1 MYIIMKRWGES
12 MKQRKK
18 NASRELL
25 AIHIAVFLF
34 GGAGL
39 FAKLIPMSA
48 LLLTLGRALF
58 SALALYM
65 FIHFKKYS
73 LRFHRMRDYF
83 WNMIAGVFLTIH
95 WVFFIL
101 SIQVSTVY
109 IGTIT
114 FATYPMF
121 VMILEPR
128 VFKER
133 FEPRH
138 LFSLIMIA
146 IGIAYLIPAFEL
158 NNTTPLGIIYGLIS
172 SFSYALLGMINRKLS
187 LLYDSVVITLYE
199 QTVVTLILTLVIS
212 LFQIPLGHGNTSDF
226 ISLIIYGVVFTALAH
241 SLYIHGLKKVKTQI
255 ASIISVLEPIYSIF
269 LAILFLHERL
279 TIQEAIATI
288 MILLAV
294 FVAMIPEKNRE

>member
-1 MYIIMKRWGES
+1 
-12 MKQRKK
+12 MKQRKGNSSK
-18 NASRELL
+18 ELL
-25 AIHIAVFLF
+25 SIHMAVFLF

-58 SALALYM
+58 SALALYI

-83 WNMIAGVFLTIH
+83 WNLLAGVFLTIH

-121 VMILEPR
+121 VMMLEPH

-138 LFSLIMIA
+138 LLSLIMIA
-146 IGIAYLIPAFEL
+146 IGIAYLIPAFEF
-158 NNTTPLGIIYGLIS
+158 NNATTLGIIYGLIS
-172 SFSYALLGMINRKLS
+172 SLSYALLGMINRRLS
-187 LLYDSVVITLYE
+187 LSYDSVVITLYE

-212 LFQIPLGHGNTSDF
+212 LFQPPIGIGNTSDF
-226 ISLIIYGVVFTALAH
+226 IALIIYGVVFTALAH

-279 TIQEAIATI
+279 AIQEVIATV

-294 FVAMIPEKNRE
+294 FVAMIPEKAKDNERE

>member
-1 MYIIMKRWGES
+1 
-12 MKQRKK
+12 MKQRKV
-18 NASRELL
+18 NASKELL
-25 AIHIAVFLF
+25 AIHTAVFLF

-58 SALALYM
+58 SSLALYM

-73 LRFHRMRDYF
+73 LRFHRMGDYF
-83 WNMIAGVFLTIH
+83 WNIIAGVFLTIH
-95 WVFFIL
+95 WIFFIL

-121 VMILEPR
+121 VMVLEPR
-128 VFKER
+128 VFKEK
-133 FEPRH
+133 FEPCH

-158 NNTTPLGIIYGLIS
+158 NNTTTLGIIYGLIS

-187 LLYDSVVITLYE
+187 LSYDSVVITLYE

-212 LFQIPLGHGNTSDF
+212 LFQIPLGHGNTFDF

-279 TIQEAIATI
+279 AIQEVIATV

-294 FVAMIPEKNRE
+294 FVAMIPEKN